1 MARNRKSPVREVV
14 TIHSWAGEGGGVGRL
29 SDGRVVFVAQGLP
42 GEQAEV
48 EYLKPAGRQ
57 VHARLVKVVQASP
70 DRQSPPCRHYGYCG
84 GCQLQHAPYPLQL
97 ALKKAHVESIVGQLG
112 TFKAPVVEE
121 VLPSKEVFF
130 YRNKMDFAF
139 AQRRYLLPEEL
150 GHRDIKAE
158 PACGFHVAGA
168 FDQVIRVEE
177 CLLQHPLH
185 NEIRRAFEKEAL
197 AHGFT
202 FYNTRTHQG
211 QLRGLIL
218 RCNRQGEWMVV
229 LVTAAVG
236 APVAQKLF
244 DILIPRFPQ
253 VVSWYFIENPKKND
267 SILDLPAHLW
277 HGQPHLVETLDGL
290 RFRIHP
296 KSFFQTH
303 TAQAEKLYLLAR
315 DMAEVGS
322 DHYLLDLYCGAGTT
336 TAIIGRYSRYAVGID
351 VTHEAIE
358 DAKLSARENGLRHLT
373 FFCGDVDTLL
383 KLPALRS
390 FGRPDILVTDP
401 PRAGMTPSLCRQ
413 ILHLAPYKIVYIS
426 CNPATQVRDLNL
438 LSSHYEVV
446 RLKPVDMFPQTR
458 HIECVALL
466 RWRPDAPAPLLSTF
480 AP

>member
-1 MARNRKSPVREVV
+1 MVRNKKSPVREMV
-14 TIHSWAGEGGGVGRL
+14 TIESWAGEGGGVGRL

-42 GEQAEV
+42 GEQVEV

-57 VHARLVKVVQASP
+57 VHARLVQVIQPSP
-70 DRQSPPCRHYGYCG
+70 ERQLPPCRHYGYCG
-84 GCQLQHAPYPLQL
+84 GCQLQNAPYSLQL
-97 ALKKAHVESIVGQLG
+97 ALKRAHVESIVRQLG
-112 TFKAPVVEE
+112 TFKAPEVEE
-121 VLPSKEVFF
+121 VLPSEEVFF

-139 AQRRYLLPEEL
+139 AHRRYLLPEEL
-150 GHRDIKAE
+150 GNPEIKPG

-168 FDQVIRVEE
+168 FDRVIRVEE

-185 NEIRRAFEKEAL
+185 NQIRQAIEKEAL

-202 FYNTRTHQG
+202 FYNARTHQG

-218 RCNRQGEWMVV
+218 RCNRRGEWMVV
-229 LVTAAVG
+229 LVTSAQCAH
-236 APVAQKLF
+236 VAQKLF
-244 DILIPRFPQ
+244 NTLIPRFPQ

-267 SILDLPAHLW
+267 SILDLPAQLW
-277 HGQPHLVETLDGL
+277 YGQAHLVETIDGL

-315 DMAEVGS
+315 EMAEVGS
-322 DHYLLDLYCGAGTT
+322 DHYLLDFYCGAGTT
-336 TAIIGRYSRYAVGID
+336 TAVIGQYCRQAVGID
-351 VTHEAIE
+351 VSPEAIE
-358 DAKLSARENGLRHLT
+358 DAKVSARENGLRHLT
-373 FFCGDVDTLL
+373 FFCGDVETLL
-383 KLPALRS
+383 KLPALKS

-413 ILHLAPYKIVYIS
+413 ILHLAPHKIVYIS

-466 RWRPDAPAPLLSTF
+466 RLRPDAPAPLPSTF